1 MLRLIS
7 LKRRWMMPPF
17 TGKRIAG
24 TALDFYARRSRNCVV
39 EHAQLGYLQ
48 KVAYFLLWVCW
59 NPPKIKAKHMLYTP
73 YSSCL
78 KYFLNSIRSWQLCIT
93 TYITN
98 QSCRACW
105 LNCPQHR
112 FGSKIHQWVCNCRH
126 HCEIS
131 VNFFDLLC
139 QHFGFRKSALFPCFE
154 YSWNNIK
161 MYGSIHCWYRIESI
175 NQKKE
180 ENS

>member
-1 MLRLIS
+1 MI
-7 LKRRWMMPPF
+7 
-17 TGKRIAG
+17 T
-24 TALDFYARRSRNCVV
+24 TDFIEMEMDDATLHVKKDCRDSFGLLCQEIQELRSRTCTTWLF
-39 EHAQLGYLQ
+39 AKSCIFSSLS
-48 KVAYFLLWVCW
+48 LLK
-59 NPPKIKAKHMLYTP
+59 PPKIKAEHMLYP
-73 YSSCL
+73 LSSFCL
-78 KYFLNSIRSWQLCIT
+78 KYFLNSSRSWQLCIT

-131 VNFFDLLC
+131 ANFFDLLC
-139 QHFGFRKSALFPCFE
+139 QHFGFRKSAIFPCFE